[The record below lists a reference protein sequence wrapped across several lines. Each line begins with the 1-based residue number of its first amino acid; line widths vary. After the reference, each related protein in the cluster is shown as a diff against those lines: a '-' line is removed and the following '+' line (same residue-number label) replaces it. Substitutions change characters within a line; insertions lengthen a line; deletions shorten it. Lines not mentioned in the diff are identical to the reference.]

1 MPAGTAAAAT
11 PRSHHGWA
19 LVVLL
24 VGAILPPLDYFIVN
38 LALPAIRDG
47 IGARPAE
54 LQLVV
59 SAYACANAVV
69 QITGG
74 RLGDLYGRKR
84 MFMIGMAG
92 FVVASTLCGARR
104 QRRGAGRRPRAAGP
118 VRRDPRAAGARD
130 DPQRVHPQ
138 EQVRVMG
145 FYGFV
150 FGLAAVIGQLGGG
163 ALISLHPFGPAGAR
177 SSSSTCRSASWLLIG
192 SWRFIPESRPPKGQ
206 RIDVPGMVLLS
217 LFLLMLVYPLTH
229 GREAGWPLW
238 MVACLVGALPMLG
251 ALLAVEARRLAG
263 GHDPLL
269 DVRLFRN
276 PVVALEL
283 VLAFLF
289 YTLSAF
295 FLSYGIYLQGCLNWS
310 PLASGLAILP
320 LSSASCRL
328 PLLMPRLVGRFGG
341 YRVLTLGF
349 AMLAAGVAT
358 AAALAGAAT
367 PGIGFTWGSRRSG
380 SAGPALPSVVRI
392 VLAEVD
398 TARAGVASG
407 MVTAMLQIG
416 AAVGAATLGGVFFA
430 RLGAHPA
437 ALDYVQGFRTSMFAL
452 TAVLLVCIALSA
464 LLGPLHRRLHAGR

>member
-1 MPAGTAAAAT
+1 
-11 PRSHHGWA
+11 
-19 LVVLL
+19 
-24 VGAILPPLDYFIVN
+24 
-38 LALPAIRDG
+38 
-47 IGARPAE
+47 
-54 LQLVV
+54 
-59 SAYACANAVV
+59 
-69 QITGG
+69 
-74 RLGDLYGRKR
+74 
-84 MFMIGMAG
+84 
-92 FVVASTLCGARR
+92 
-104 QRRGAGRRPRAAGP
+104 
-118 VRRDPRAAGARD
+118 
-130 DPQRVHPQ
+130 
-138 EQVRVMG
+138 
-145 FYGFV
+145 
-150 FGLAAVIGQLGGG
+150 
-163 ALISLHPFGPAGAR
+163 
-177 SSSSTCRSASWLLIG
+177 
-192 SWRFIPESRPPKGQ
+192 
-206 RIDVPGMVLLS
+206 MVLLS

-276 PVVALEL
+276 PVVALA

-310 PLASGLAILP
+310 PLASAAILP
-320 LSSASCRL
+320 L
-328 PLLMPRLVGRFGG
+328 
-341 YRVLTLGF
+341 GF
-349 AMLAAGVAT
+349 LS
-358 AAALAGAAT
+358 AAADAATRRPVRRLSRAHARFRDARGRRRDGRRAGGAAT

-380 SAGPALPSVVRI
+380 SAGVLPSVVRI

>member
-1 MPAGTAAAAT
+1 
-11 PRSHHGWA
+11 
-19 LVVLL
+19 
-24 VGAILPPLDYFIVN
+24 
-38 LALPAIRDG
+38 
-47 IGARPAE
+47 
-54 LQLVV
+54 
-59 SAYACANAVV
+59 
-69 QITGG
+69 
-74 RLGDLYGRKR
+74 
-84 MFMIGMAG
+84 
-92 FVVASTLCGARR
+92 
-104 QRRGAGRRPRAAGP
+104 
-118 VRRDPRAAGARD
+118 
-130 DPQRVHPQ
+130 
-138 EQVRVMG
+138 
-145 FYGFV
+145 
-150 FGLAAVIGQLGGG
+150 
-163 ALISLHPFGPAGAR
+163 
-177 SSSSTCRSASWLLIG
+177 
-192 SWRFIPESRPPKGQ
+192 
-206 RIDVPGMVLLS
+206 
-217 LFLLMLVYPLTH
+217 
-229 GREAGWPLW
+229 

-276 PVVALEL
+276 PSSRSA

-310 PLASGLAILP
+310 PLASAAILP
-320 LSSASCRL
+320 LAGFLSR

-380 SAGPALPSVVRI
+380 SAIVLPSVVRI

-416 AAVGAATLGGVFFA
+416 AAVGAATLGACSSPGLA
-430 RLGAHPA
+430 RIRPRSITCRASG
-437 ALDYVQGFRTSMFAL
+437 
-452 TAVLLVCIALSA
+452 
-464 LLGPLHRRLHAGR
+464 RRCSR